1 MKIKFFEFFDGL
13 QRLLRVQEQPVP
25 TQQLLAAQAAASPQP
40 TTSTSAVPVCLAF
53 KPRIKRVE
61 FFEKGS
67 WRRYAP
73 AAVKD
78 VSEQFGRGE
87 RRARL
92 EIAGGAYDIDFE
104 NLTQKKVE
112 TGYTRSI
119 RWEDVDGKKHG
130 PTCPIERPIKAV
142 KRATDAAAAAVVSGT
157 PHTMP
162 ACTAEEVT
170 EFNTT
175 RQTFAKPDLAGMFT
189 EVDRNTAEFSEV
201 SLKLSTN
208 MQKHCQNQVQSQ
220 VAGIC
225 IHRIAAISK
234 KQSEIK
240 RDVERKI
247 DDEGGQALEAWH
259 GAPLEAITS
268 IVRWGFANLKKN
280 AHAYGH
286 GVYLAPLGA
295 AWMSCEEKY
304 AKKDSD
310 GIQHIMLCDFA
321 QGKAEEVRQGS
332 TQFQPSVD
340 SFDTAV
346 SVDSLGRPTRYIV
359 WSSDMNKRILPKYV
373 VSFSLGGK

>member
-1 MKIKFFEFFDGL
+1 
-13 QRLLRVQEQPVP
+13 
-25 TQQLLAAQAAASPQP
+25 
-40 TTSTSAVPVCLAF
+40 
-53 KPRIKRVE
+53 
-61 FFEKGS
+61 
-67 WRRYAP
+67 
-73 AAVKD
+73 
-78 VSEQFGRGE
+78 
-87 RRARL
+87 
-92 EIAGGAYDIDFE
+92 
-104 NLTQKKVE
+104 
-112 TGYTRSI
+112 
-119 RWEDVDGKKHG
+119 
-130 PTCPIERPIKAV
+130 
-142 KRATDAAAAAVVSGT
+142 
-157 PHTMP
+157 MP
-162 ACTAEEVT
+162 AGTAEEVT
-170 EFNTT
+170 EFNTS

-189 EVDRNTAEFSEV
+189 EVDRNTAEFAEV
-201 SLKLSTN
+201 SLKLLTN
-208 MQKHCQNQVQSQ
+208 MQKLCQNQVQSQ